1 MMHTFHV
8 SPNQPKKPVHS
19 ARTLATKP
27 VETKRAHSHYE
38 TAFLA
43 ERGCFDRRELVQ
55 HPAPAKR
62 TA

>member
-1 MMHTFHV
+1 MHTFHI

-19 ARTLATKP
+19 ARTLTASS
-27 VETKRAHSHYE
+27 VEVRRIHSHYD

-43 ERGCFDRRELVQ
+43 ERGCFDKRELMQ
-55 HPAPAKR
+55 HSAPVKR